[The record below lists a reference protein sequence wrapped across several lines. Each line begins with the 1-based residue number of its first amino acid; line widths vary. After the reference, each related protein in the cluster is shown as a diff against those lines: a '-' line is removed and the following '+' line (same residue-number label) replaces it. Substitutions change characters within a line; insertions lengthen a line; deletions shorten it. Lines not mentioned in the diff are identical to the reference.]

1 MWQREEQMRVERWT
15 GGRCQGGAPVGQVFL
30 PLLCLP
36 SCLSAL
42 RGQYLS
48 EWVKHN
54 LLKHSY
60 MSLEDKILYVDGP
73 VQLYFK
79 FLRQFPFS
87 ICESRENLK
96 HFALDFFFSNI
107 LKHICLL
114 KETESTAYDY
124 FPLVASKNDLLQS
137 LRTFKKFFRYFVRSV
152 YNCLMVW
159 CMITVRKWIKFTTF

>member
-1 MWQREEQMRVERWT
+1 MEATVAGAVREQQEQMRVE
-15 GGRCQGGAPVGQVFL
+15 GGPAADVGEALQGAKCSE
-30 PLLCLP
+30 PLLCLSP
-36 SCLSAL
+36 CLSAW

-60 MSLEDKILYVDGP
+60 MGLNLEDKILYVDGP

-87 ICESRENLK
+87 ICESRGNLK

-107 LKHICLL
+107 LKCTCLL
-114 KETESTAYDY
+114 KETESTSY
-124 FPLVASKNDLLQS
+124 V
-137 LRTFKKFFRYFVRSV
+137 
-152 YNCLMVW
+152 
-159 CMITVRKWIKFTTF
+159 TTFHL

>member
-1 MWQREEQMRVERWT
+1 MFQVAGRANAKVLKKDVHGKLEEGPSSTIVAGAMWQRQEQMRVERWT
-15 GGRCQGGAPVGQVFL
+15 GSRCQGGAPVGQVFL

-60 MSLEDKILYVDGP
+60 MSLNLEDKILYVDGP

-79 FLRQFPFS
+79 FLRQFLFS

-107 LKHICLL
+107 LKHICFL
-114 KETESTAYDY
+114 KETESTAY
-124 FPLVASKNDLLQS
+124 V
-137 LRTFKKFFRYFVRSV
+137 
-152 YNCLMVW
+152 
-159 CMITVRKWIKFTTF
+159 TTFHL